1 MFEIERSPSAGSHV
15 VVQLGALDVAGHA
28 VVEPIVVV
36 VDVKVGKVVAQASG
50 LVSNAVRLCG
60 IITKI

>member
-1 MFEIERSPSAGSHV
+1 M
-15 VVQLGALDVAGHA
+15 VQLGALDVAGHA